1 MVDVGHCSRTVAID
15 VCLSL
20 NFAVVF
26 FSTFFR
32 SAMHRPIVRRW
43 KKARRTEQDH
53 LSYNA
58 PILMAHGCPLRH
70 YCCISAN
77 SAKHNQ
83 KLMTPRIRSASPIC
97 AGNIVSKSPSSFS
110 YLRLRHL
117 HLHLPHNL
125 RLPHHLFLPRHL
137 HLRLPRPLF
146 LLFLPNL
153 KRGSAPNSSFRLAYW
168 HRNHL
173 LTGLY

>member
-1 MVDVGHCSRTVAID
+1 MPSSFLQR
-15 VCLSL
+15 
-20 NFAVVF
+20 
-26 FSTFFR
+26 FSVPPCTDKLLGDE
-32 SAMHRPIVRRW
+32 
-43 KKARRTEQDH
+43 KKARRTEQDR

-77 SAKHNQ
+77 SAKRNQ
-83 KLMTPRIRSASPIC
+83 KLMTPIC

-125 RLPHHLFLPRHL
+125 RLPRHLFLPRHL
-137 HLRLPRPLF
+137 HLHLRLPRPLC
-146 LLFLPNL
+146 LLFIFLANL
-153 KRGSAPNSSFRLAYW
+153 KRGSAPVR
-168 HRNHL
+168 HVTGTG
-173 LTGLY
+173 TGLLGEIPRVVVQKSALL